1 MSLDLL
7 LLTTIETDWS
17 WLQIPMSQRLR
28 DIINFKI
35 ENFGFIAPFWCL
47 TYGLTLNIY
56 RAPTLEINK
65 KVSSKIRRQA

>member
-35 ENFGFIAPFWCL
+35 ENFGFIAPF
-47 TYGLTLNIY
+47 
-56 RAPTLEINK
+56 
-65 KVSSKIRRQA
+65 